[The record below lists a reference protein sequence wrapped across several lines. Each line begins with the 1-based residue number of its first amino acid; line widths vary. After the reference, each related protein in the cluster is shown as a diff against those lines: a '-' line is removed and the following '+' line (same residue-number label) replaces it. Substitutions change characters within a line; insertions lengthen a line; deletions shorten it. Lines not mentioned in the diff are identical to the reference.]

1 MYMKKVCILM
11 VTLLALAAT
20 CMGQSAPTNQPD
32 SPHIKPPTATA
43 TPASTPAPGAASSEA
58 KGGLDATLIAQEKEV
73 WEAMKKKD
81 LQGFAGYLAEDM
93 IYVTKTGV
101 HTKAE
106 TVKGIADGPMPE
118 LTLDDW
124 KVTMIDNDAAI
135 VTYRM
140 NIKAVACGPAAT
152 SERNST
158 VWAKRN
164 GKWLVVFH
172 QDTMADSGQ

>member
-1 MYMKKVCILM
+1 
-11 VTLLALAAT
+11 
-20 CMGQSAPTNQPD
+20 
-32 SPHIKPPTATA
+32 
-43 TPASTPAPGAASSEA
+43 
-58 KGGLDATLIAQEKEV
+58 
-73 WEAMKKKD
+73 
-81 LQGFAGYLAEDM
+81 
-93 IYVTKTGV
+93 V

-140 NIKAVACGPAAT
+140 NTKAVACGPAAS